1 MLSVLLPFCPN
12 GLCFRPLAVSF
23 GASPG
28 EFVLCCMQP
37 DEREGGREGGKSW
50 GKGIEREE
58 TAGERGG
65 MGKET
70 EGKKR
75 QRKKT

>member
-1 MLSVLLPFCPN
+1 MVSVSDPSRSPLVPLPVN
-12 GLCFRPLAVSF
+12 LCFAACSLMR
-23 GASPG
+23 GKG
-28 EFVLCCMQP
+28 
-37 DEREGGREGGKSW
+37 GGREGGKSW

-70 EGKKR
+70 EGKKQ